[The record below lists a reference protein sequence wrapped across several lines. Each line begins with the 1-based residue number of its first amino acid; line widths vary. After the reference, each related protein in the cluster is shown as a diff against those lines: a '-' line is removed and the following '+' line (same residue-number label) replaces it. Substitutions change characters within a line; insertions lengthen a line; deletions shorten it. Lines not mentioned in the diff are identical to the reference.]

1 MYALNNEALTGRR
14 ALARSGRLP
23 RLLAESLILAWGAVT
38 AFFDDESAAR
48 RRLRGRSRR
57 RLMERGT

>member
-1 MYALNNEALTGRR
+1 MYALNNEVMPHRR
-14 ALARSGRLP
+14 AQVRSGRLP
-23 RLLAESLILAWGAVT
+23 RLLAESLILAWGVVT

-57 RLMERGT
+57 RLLERGG